1 MPYAVI
7 LAGGS
12 GKRLW
17 PMSRRQRPK
26 QILPIMEGKSLLT
39 AAVERL
45 DGLFEP
51 EEILVITS
59 QDYVE
64 EVRATTPT
72 VPAENIIA
80 EPCQRNTAAA
90 IGYAAHIV
98 AQRDP
103 DATMAVFTAD
113 HMIRPVEC
121 FVDSVA
127 KALTW
132 ADSMPESLITFGL
145 RPTWPH
151 TGLGYVE
158 TGELFEAGVY
168 RSSGF
173 REKPDHATAR
183 RYIES
188 GRYFWNSGMFVWKV
202 ATILARIEEFLPDT
216 AAKLAQISDAMLAGE
231 EFEGTVENLYPQ
243 LEKISIDYAVMEH
256 AKDVIM
262 VELRCEWIDL
272 GDWPA
277 LDELLTP
284 DEAGNTQTGGN
295 CVTLDSFGNIIVSDD
310 PDHLLSVLGMDDCV
324 IVHTKNATLVCKK
337 SDSQRI
343 RALVDAV
350 GEKYGER
357 YL

>member
-1 MPYAVI
+1 MAYAVI

-17 PMSRRQRPK
+17 PMSRRKRPK

-51 EEILVITS
+51 EEIFVITS
-59 QDYVE
+59 QAYVE

-90 IGYAAHIV
+90 IGYAAHII

-103 DATMAVFTAD
+103 GATMAVFTAD

-127 KALTW
+127 KALAW
-132 ADSMPESLITFGL
+132 AESMPESLITFGL

-158 TGELFEAGVY
+158 TGEMLEAGVY
-168 RSSGF
+168 RSCGF

-202 ATILARIEEFLPDT
+202 ATILARLEEYLPDT
-216 AAKLAQISDAMLAGE
+216 AAKLSQIREAMEAGE

-243 LEKISIDYAVMEH
+243 LEKISIDYAVMER
-256 AKDVIM
+256 AKNVIM
-262 VELRCEWIDL
+262 VELRCEWVDL

-277 LDELLTP
+277 LEELLTP
-284 DEAGNTQTGGN
+284 DEAGNTHSGGN

-324 IVHTKNATLVCKK
+324 IVHTKQATLVCKK

-350 GEKYGER
+350 GEKFGER